1 MKLFVVRNRD
11 GDIIDKD
18 GYDPIEN
25 ADDIPFAEFSN
36 YFYEDKEEAEGFAR
50 WKDPEYH
57 YQKLKPQTLFVDSV
71 EFEYEIRS

>member
-36 YFYEDKEEAEGFAR
+36 YFYEEKEEAENFAI
-50 WKDPEYH
+50 WKDPEFH
-57 YQKLKPQTLFVDSV
+57 KFNDMPQMLFVDSV
-71 EFEYEIRS
+71 EFEYEIKS

>member
-25 ADDIPFAEFSN
+25 ADDIPFAEFLN
-36 YFYEDKEEAEGFAR
+36 YFYEEKEEALQYG
-50 WKDPEYH
+50 K
-57 YQKLKPQTLFVDSV
+57 
-71 EFEYEIRS
+71 IRSSINLTTCRKCFSLIL